1 MSRYSNSKSAIGPI
15 DWSVV
20 GIWIFFIVFGW
31 MAIYSAAYDSS
42 HPLPFDFSKEYGKQF
57 MWIGI
62 SILLAVTT
70 LYIEGD
76 FFAKFAWVFYAV
88 FVCLLAAVLVVGKE
102 VNGAKAWFGVGAF
115 GIQPSEFSKI
125 GVGLALAKYTSSL
138 GEQFKT
144 NRNKIGALMI
154 MALPA
159 GLILLQ
165 PDVGSLLTFISFVF
179 VMYREGLS
187 GNYLIVGF
195 AAVVFGVLSIVSG
208 AGTVD
213 MFGQKELSGVW
224 VLILVVILLALLG
237 FAYARYFMVPRTRKR
252 FYLILLVGTLA
263 SSAFSYS
270 VSYIVDHVLEKHHK
284 ERIYVMLSLPVER
297 KDADYNSEMAKIT
310 VGNGGFFGK
319 GWLNGP
325 MTQNNYVPEQ
335 WTDFIFSAVAEEWGF
350 WGSALLIGLYVYLIL
365 RLMFIAER
373 QRSTFS
379 RVYGYVVACIFFM
392 HFLINIGMVIGLA
405 PIIGIPLPFFSYGG
419 SSLMA
424 FTLLLFILIRL
435 DSERWSVL
443 K

>member
-252 FYLILLVGTLA
+252 FYLILLVGTVA

>member
-1 MSRYSNSKSAIGPI
+1 
-15 DWSVV
+15 
-20 GIWIFFIVFGW
+20 
-31 MAIYSAAYDSS
+31 
-42 HPLPFDFSKEYGKQF
+42 
-57 MWIGI
+57 
-62 SILLAVTT
+62 
-70 LYIEGD
+70 
-76 FFAKFAWVFYAV
+76 
-88 FVCLLAAVLVVGKE
+88 
-102 VNGAKAWFGVGAF
+102 
-115 GIQPSEFSKI
+115 
-125 GVGLALAKYTSSL
+125 
-138 GEQFKT
+138 
-144 NRNKIGALMI
+144 MI